1 MTFRVADILERHEIP
16 YCLVGSLATSAVGV
30 PRATI
35 DADLIAEFSPSK
47 LKTVVREFASSGF
60 YVSEHAA
67 EDALARGGMFNIID
81 LSTSF
86 KVDIY
91 MLGKRP
97 FDREEFK
104 RRIRKRISPESDRQ
118 MMMATPEDLVLS
130 KLEWYELGNRVSER
144 QWKDLLGIIKVQE
157 ALDWEYLKKWADNL
171 GLLELLNEAQS
182 DVSGQ

>member
-1 MTFRVADILERHEIP
+1 MTFRVADILESHEVP

-35 DADLIAEFSPSK
+35 DADLIADFDLAT
-47 LKTVVREFASSGF
+47 LKTVIREFSGAGF

-97 FDREEFK
+97 FDREEFN
-104 RRIRKRISPESDRQ
+104 RRVRRRISPESERQ
-118 MMMATPEDLVLS
+118 VTMATPEDLILS

-144 QWKDLLGIIKVQE
+144 QWKDLLGILKVQE
-157 ALDWEYLKKWADNL
+157 ALDWDYLRKWANQL
-171 GLLELLNEAQS
+171 GLLELLNKAQV
-182 DVSGQ
+182 DAAR